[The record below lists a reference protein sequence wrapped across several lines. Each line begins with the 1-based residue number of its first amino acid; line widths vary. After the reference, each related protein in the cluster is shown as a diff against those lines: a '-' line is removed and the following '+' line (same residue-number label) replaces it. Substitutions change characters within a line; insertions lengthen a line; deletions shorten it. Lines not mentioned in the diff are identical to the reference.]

1 MKEKRRQAG
10 MFLNQ
15 LRIWVRETLEE
26 NPNLRDI
33 KKSNDLIRYIWRNY
47 SDDIKAESILRLA
60 RVARIE
66 NPELD
71 TRFNIE
77 NRANA
82 ETAYRQ
88 YLST

>member
-1 MKEKRRQAG
+1 